1 MMRDIIDLVRS
12 LAKNACA
19 CFYGADR
26 CRWYPQDQEKCIFF
40 LDDVDDQK
48 CKYFEKYVLPID
60 PQLEAAYFAAEADD
74 TCEHCSLPMI
84 KSSNRQKYCSACADE
99 IRRERDRRRKTNR
112 KFHI

>member
-48 CKYFEKYVLPID
+48 MQIF
-60 PQLEAAYFAAEADD
+60 
-74 TCEHCSLPMI
+74 
-84 KSSNRQKYCSACADE
+84 
-99 IRRERDRRRKTNR
+99 
-112 KFHI
+112 